1 MASSKARRRNLN
13 PISLAFLDVMFC
25 GFGAVILIF
34 LILDHNSTATTLEQ
48 NPDLAAEVNLLR
60 EEVKVGE
67 LGLVQLRNTFSD
79 VSFEVVTA
87 EGLARQIQE
96 QLETFLQELAA
107 LENSSVATE
116 ESIEQLRADVHSL
129 EEELLR
135 LQASAFEQEGN
146 SVRQFLGDG
155 NRQYLSGLFLG
166 GQRILVLIDS
176 SASMLDSTLV
186 NIIRTRN
193 MSDDRKKQ
201 APKWQRVVKT
211 VDWISTQ
218 LPITSRYQIWEF
230 NEDLESVLGRSL
242 ESWQEVADRDGLND
256 AIENVK
262 EIVPANGTNMEQV
275 FKAVANMS
283 LRPDNIFLI
292 TDGLPTLSDSG
303 SNGTLVTPS
312 ERLEL
317 YEDALEELPQ
327 GIPVNIVLLPLEGDP
342 SAAAA
347 FWQLAQ
353 YTQGSFITPSRIGH
367 ETQTWG
373 DRFFFSIFPRRGC
386 LWIWCHDHPADDY
399 KIRRASL
406 HRVRRCA
413 SRGCNH

>member
-1 MASSKARRRNLN
+1 MASTKAKRRSLN

-34 LILDHNSTATTLEQ
+34 LILDHTSTVTTSEQ
-48 NPDLAAEVNLLR
+48 NPNLAAEVNLLR
-60 EEVKVGE
+60 EEVRVGE
-67 LGLVQLRNTFSD
+67 LGLVELRNTFSD

-96 QLETFLQELAA
+96 QLQTFLQELAA

-116 ESIEQLRADVHSL
+116 DSVEQLRSDVKAL

-166 GQRILVLIDS
+166 GQRILILVDS

-193 MSDDRKKQ
+193 RSDEIKKQ

-230 NEDLESVLGRSL
+230 NEDLESVLSGPRD
-242 ESWQEVADRDGLND
+242 SWQEVADRDGLNA
-256 AIENVK
+256 AINNVK
-262 EIVPANGTNMEQV
+262 DIVPANGTNLEQV
-275 FKAVANMS
+275 FRAIANMS
-283 LRPDNIFLI
+283 PRPDNVFLI
-292 TDGLPTLSDSG
+292 TDGLPTLSDRG
-303 SNGTLVTPS
+303 SRDALVTPAQ
-312 ERLEL
+312 RIEL
-317 YEDALEELPQ
+317 YEEALEELPR
-327 GIPVNIVLLPLEGDP
+327 GIPVNVVLLPLEGDP

-347 FWQLAQ
+347 YWQLAQ
-353 YTQGSFITPSRIGH
+353 YTQGSFISPSKD
-367 ETQTWG
+367 W
-373 DRFFFSIFPRRGC
+373 P
-386 LWIWCHDHPADDY
+386 
-399 KIRRASL
+399 
-406 HRVRRCA
+406 
-413 SRGCNH
+413 

>member
-1 MASSKARRRNLN
+1 MASTKTKRRNLN

-34 LILDHNSTATTLEQ
+34 LILDHNSTVATPQE
-48 NPDLAAEVNLLR
+48 NPNLAAEVDMLR
-60 EEVKVGE
+60 EEVREGE
-67 LGLVQLRNTFSD
+67 LGLVQLRNIFSD

-96 QLETFLQELAA
+96 QLQTFLQELAA

-116 ESIEQLRADVHSL
+116 DSIEQLRSDVQAL

-193 MSDDRKKQ
+193 MSAVRKKE

-211 VDWISTQ
+211 VDWVSTQ

-230 NEDLESVLGRSL
+230 NEDLESVISDSRD
-242 ESWQEVADRDGLND
+242 EWQEVADRDGLND
-256 AIENVK
+256 AIEKVK
-262 EIVPANGTNMEQV
+262 DIVPANGTNLEQV

-283 LRPDNIFLI
+283 PRPDNIFLI
-292 TDGLPTLSDSG
+292 TDGLPTLSDRG
-303 SNGTLVTPS
+303 SNDALVTPNQ
-312 ERLEL
+312 RIQL
-317 YEDALEELPQ
+317 YEEAVAELPQ
-327 GIPVNIVLLPLEGDP
+327 GIPVNVVLLPLEGDP

-347 FWQLAQ
+347 YWELAQ
-353 YTQGSFITPSRIGH
+353 YTTGSFITPSKD
-367 ETQTWG
+367 W
-373 DRFFFSIFPRRGC
+373 P
-386 LWIWCHDHPADDY
+386 
-399 KIRRASL
+399 
-406 HRVRRCA
+406 
-413 SRGCNH
+413 

>member
-1 MASSKARRRNLN
+1 MSSSKERRRNLN

-34 LILDHNSTATTLEQ
+34 LILDHNSSMTPSEL
-48 NPDLAAEVNLLR
+48 NPDLNAEVNLLR
-60 EEVKVGE
+60 EEVNEGE
-67 LGLVQLRNTFSD
+67 LGLVALRNTVSD

-96 QLETFLQELAA
+96 QLQTFLQELAA

-116 ESIEQLRADVHSL
+116 DSIEKLRADVKSL
-129 EEELLR
+129 EEELQR

-146 SVRQFLGDG
+146 SVRQFIGDG

-166 GQRILVLIDS
+166 GQRILILIDS
-176 SASMLDSTLV
+176 SSSMLDSTLV

-201 APKWQRVVKT
+201 APKWQRVVKI

-230 NEDLESVLGRSL
+230 NENLGSVLSGSL
-242 ESWQEVADRDGLND
+242 DSWEEVADRDGLNE
-256 AIENVK
+256 AIESVK

-275 FKAVANMS
+275 FRAVANMS
-283 LRPDNIFLI
+283 PRPDNIFLI
-292 TDGLPTLSDSG
+292 TDGLPTLSDRG
-303 SNGTLVTPS
+303 SNNALVTPS
-312 ERLEL
+312 ERIKL
-317 YEDALEELPQ
+317 YEEALEELPR

-353 YTQGSFITPSRIGH
+353 YSQGSFITPSKD
-367 ETQTWG
+367 W
-373 DRFFFSIFPRRGC
+373 P
-386 LWIWCHDHPADDY
+386 
-399 KIRRASL
+399 
-406 HRVRRCA
+406 
-413 SRGCNH
+413 

>member
-1 MASSKARRRNLN
+1 MSSSKERRRNLN

-34 LILDHNSTATTLEQ
+34 LILDHNSSMTPSEL
-48 NPDLAAEVNLLR
+48 NPDLNAEVNLLR
-60 EEVKVGE
+60 EEVNEGE
-67 LGLVQLRNTFSD
+67 LGLVALRNTVSD

-96 QLETFLQELAA
+96 QLQTFLQELAA

-116 ESIEQLRADVHSL
+116 DSIEKLRADVKSL
-129 EEELLR
+129 EEELQR

-146 SVRQFLGDG
+146 SVRQFIGDG

-166 GQRILVLIDS
+166 GQRILILIDS
-176 SASMLDSTLV
+176 SSSMLDSTLV

-193 MSDDRKKQ
+193 MSDGRKKQ
-201 APKWQRVVKT
+201 APKWQRVVKI

-230 NEDLESVLGRSL
+230 NENLGSVLSGSL
-242 ESWQEVADRDGLND
+242 DSWEEVADRDGLNE
-256 AIENVK
+256 AIESVK

-275 FKAVANMS
+275 FRAVANMS
-283 LRPDNIFLI
+283 PRPDNIFLI
-292 TDGLPTLSDSG
+292 TDGLPTLSDRG
-303 SNGTLVTPS
+303 SNNALVTPS
-312 ERLEL
+312 ERIKL
-317 YEDALEELPQ
+317 YEEALEELPR

-353 YTQGSFITPSRIGH
+353 YSQGSFITPSKD
-367 ETQTWG
+367 W
-373 DRFFFSIFPRRGC
+373 P
-386 LWIWCHDHPADDY
+386 
-399 KIRRASL
+399 
-406 HRVRRCA
+406 
-413 SRGCNH
+413 

>member
-1 MASSKARRRNLN
+1 MASTKAKRRSLN

-34 LILDHNSTATTLEQ
+34 LILDHTSSVTTSEQ

-60 EEVKVGE
+60 EEVREGE
-67 LGLVQLRNTFSD
+67 LGLVALRNTLSD

-87 EGLARQIQE
+87 EGLATQIQE
-96 QLETFLQELAA
+96 QLQTFLQELAA

-116 ESIEQLRADVHSL
+116 ESIEQLRADVQAL

-166 GQRILVLIDS
+166 GQRILILIDS
-176 SASMLDSTLV
+176 SASMLDSTLI

-193 MSDDRKKQ
+193 MSDERKKQ

-230 NEDLESVLGRSL
+230 NEGLDSL
-242 ESWQEVADRDGLND
+242 VGDSRDSWEEVADRDRLND
-256 AIENVK
+256 AISNVK
-262 EIVPANGTNMEQV
+262 DIVPANGTNLEQV
-275 FKAVANMS
+275 FRAVANMS
-283 LRPDNIFLI
+283 DKPDNIFLI
-292 TDGLPTLSDSG
+292 TDGLPTLSDRG
-303 SNGTLVTPS
+303 SRDALVTPS
-312 ERLEL
+312 QRLDL
-317 YEDALEELPQ
+317 YEDALEELPR
-327 GIPVNIVLLPLEGDP
+327 GIPVNVVLLPLEGDP

-347 FWQLAQ
+347 YWQLAQ
-353 YTQGSFITPSRIGH
+353 FTSGSFISPSKD
-367 ETQTWG
+367 W
-373 DRFFFSIFPRRGC
+373 P
-386 LWIWCHDHPADDY
+386 
-399 KIRRASL
+399 
-406 HRVRRCA
+406 
-413 SRGCNH
+413 

>member
-1 MASSKARRRNLN
+1 MSSSKARRRNLN

-34 LILDHNSTATTLEQ
+34 LILDHNSNVTPSEQ

-60 EEVKVGE
+60 EEVNEGE
-67 LGLVQLRNTFSD
+67 VGLVALRNTFSD

-87 EGLARQIQE
+87 EGLARQIRE
-96 QLETFLQELAA
+96 QLQTFLQELAA

-116 ESIEQLRADVHSL
+116 ESIEQLRADVKSL

-166 GQRILVLIDS
+166 GQRILILVDS

-193 MSDDRKKQ
+193 MSDERKKQ

-230 NEDLESVLGRSL
+230 NENLESVLGGSL
-242 ESWQEVADRDGLND
+242 DSWQEVADRDGLNA

-275 FKAVANMS
+275 FRAVANTS
-283 LRPDNIFLI
+283 PRPDNIFLI
-292 TDGLPTLSDSG
+292 TDGLPTLSDRG
-303 SNGTLVTPS
+303 SNNALVTPS
-312 ERLEL
+312 ERIEL
-317 YEDALEELPQ
+317 YEEALEELPR

-353 YTQGSFITPSRIGH
+353 YTQGSFITPSKD
-367 ETQTWG
+367 W
-373 DRFFFSIFPRRGC
+373 P
-386 LWIWCHDHPADDY
+386 
-399 KIRRASL
+399 
-406 HRVRRCA
+406 
-413 SRGCNH
+413 

>member
-48 NPDLAAEVNLLR
+48 NPDLAAEINLLR

-116 ESIEQLRADVHSL
+116 ESIEQLRADVQSL

-230 NEDLESVLGRSL
+230 NEDLGSVLGSSL
-242 ESWQEVADRDGLND
+242 DSWQEVADRDGLND

-317 YEDALEELPQ
+317 YEDALGELPQ

-353 YTQGSFITPSRIGH
+353 YTQGSFITPSRD
-367 ETQTWG
+367 W
-373 DRFFFSIFPRRGC
+373 P
-386 LWIWCHDHPADDY
+386 
-399 KIRRASL
+399 
-406 HRVRRCA
+406 
-413 SRGCNH
+413 